1 MRPEAW
7 CFETVAVDSFM
18 KKQKEEEHSTK
29 PTVKMGDMLSLF
41 GKGGGRDTHKLLK
54 GTHINQTIQNMHTFF
69 SKRKKKKKRRKKRE
83 KESLF

>member
-41 GKGGGRDTHKLLK
+41 GKGGGGYT
-54 GTHINQTIQNMHTFF
+54 QTV
-69 SKRKKKKKRRKKRE
+69 KRNTY
-83 KESLF
+83 

>member
-41 GKGGGRDTHKLLK
+41 GKEGGG
-54 GTHINQTIQNMHTFF
+54 GIHTNC
-69 SKRKKKKKRRKKRE
+69 
-83 KESLF
+83 